1 MFNKSNTNIFYLFT
15 ALLIILSYFLG
26 FYFDE
31 DAAGGGKVDFLSHE
45 WGNINLFANSEILA
59 ALTDSGLKT
68 GRMPLYLIINKYNPF
83 IKNIE
88 MFRISY
94 LVFATTIPILFF
106 IFLKKILNI

>member
-68 GRMPLYLIINKYNPF
+68 GRMPLYLIMAAYIVADLNYRSRKF
-83 IKNIE
+83 
-88 MFRISY
+88 
-94 LVFATTIPILFF
+94 LWQ
-106 IFLKKILNI
+106 IFDRK